1 MTVTLQ
7 QREGPDA
14 RAGWFFIAVVAC
26 VLFTTV
32 MLVRSCH
39 PAAPSE
45 SVSYTQTNRILP
57 RTRNTGRPQKRHQA
71 SRSQFSRGRAS
82 IRANSRSLSVTRA

>member
-7 QREGPDA
+7 QREGPGA

-32 MLVRSCH
+32 MLVRSCE

-45 SVSYTQTNRILP
+45 SVPSGHATPATTGNRAQL
-57 RTRNTGRPQKRHQA
+57 T
-71 SRSQFSRGRAS
+71 
-82 IRANSRSLSVTRA
+82 